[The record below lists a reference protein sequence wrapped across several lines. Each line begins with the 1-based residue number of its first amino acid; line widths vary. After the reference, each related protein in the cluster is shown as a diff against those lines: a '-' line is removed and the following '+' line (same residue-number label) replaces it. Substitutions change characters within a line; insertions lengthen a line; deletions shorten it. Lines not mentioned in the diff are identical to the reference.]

1 MGEGACGWAGCSNG
15 AEATLDGRALCR
27 NHFYDLAGRRLVE
40 YRVQLRRT
48 EPAGADRIGVTKF
61 LSEIINETTNLVA
74 SAKFL
79 GPLERE
85 QFLGL
90 SLAAAELY
98 KRIQRNPR
106 LARNMPVL
114 VYRETESTGRK
125 ELTNTIDIS
134 KRGACIATSR
144 LRETG
149 EKIWIEKPGNHQR
162 TPVRVAWVKKNT
174 PSEFLMGLE
183 ILDNDDFWNLEL
195 A

>member
-1 MGEGACGWAGCSNG
+1 MGEGVCGWAGCSSG

-27 NHFYDLAGRRLVE
+27 NHFYDMAGRRLAE
-40 YRVQLRRT
+40 YRAQLQRT
-48 EPAGADRIGVTKF
+48 EPAWADRIGVTKF

-79 GPLERE
+79 GHLERD

-106 LARNMPVL
+106 LARNMPML
-114 VYRETESTGRK
+114 VYRETESAGRK
-125 ELTNTIDIS
+125 ELTNTINIS

-144 LRETG
+144 FRDTG

-162 TPVRVAWVKKNT
+162 TLVRIAWVKKNA

-183 ILDNDDFWNLEL
+183 ILDNEDFWNLEL